1 MKGHNKQAK
10 LDIRLQHFFHS
21 GFMPLDVF
29 KNPNFSVSIQQPEYP
44 FKKLCEIRVVLVIN
58 NILLVQIPPNMAT
71 VTKIESYFTNS
82 AGS

>member
-44 FKKLCEIRVVLVIN
+44 FKKLCEIWIVLVLQPQLMFMTELYGMWIC
-58 NILLVQIPPNMAT
+58 Q
-71 VTKIESYFTNS
+71 
-82 AGS
+82 